1 MHSPSRE
8 PPRSR
13 TDAPTGSGGGPGVAE
28 NIPTLLARQA
38 QDRGPALALSA
49 VSRGQERHR
58 LSYSE
63 LHRAAGITAAG
74 LRQNG
79 LEAGARLGIYLTNDW
94 ALECF
99 VAALGAL
106 TLGAVVVPL
115 NTRSAAA
122 ELGHAIALT
131 TPRLVLCD
139 ASGRE
144 RLMEGC
150 AAACKADP
158 DLMGVMPVILDPAS
172 LDATNGDK
180 VPIIETEVSADAL
193 GCLLFTSGTT
203 ARAKAVMHTHR
214 TMIATGRC
222 TGAGLGL
229 CADDIY
235 QGAFPFFTSSALN
248 LAGMSCWVA
257 GAGLV
262 IEGQIGNEARLDL
275 IREEGT
281 TFYHGVP
288 SILNFMT
295 QAHDPLRHDLTGLRM
310 VANGGASMPVDLMER
325 ISHEWPWVRQVQI
338 YGMTESGPAG
348 TVLSH
353 DRMRDKAGSVGRAM
367 EGMTIE
373 VLDDNAQPLAMGE
386 MGEIALSGAPVAV
399 GYFRNPDATEDA
411 FRGRRIRSGDVGR
424 LDRDGYLWF
433 GDRKKDLINRGG
445 LKIASVA
452 VETVLYRHSDVLE
465 AAVVAV
471 PHPDLGEDVAAVV
484 TLRPGAT
491 GERLSDELRDLC
503 RDALADYEVPRHIFV
518 YQNLPRN
525 PMGKI
530 LKDELRRELQD
541 SLNRDGG
548 SSRLPGATQMRG
560 R

>member
-1 MHSPSRE
+1 MHSPLSETSRSGTDS
-8 PPRSR
+8 PP
-13 TDAPTGSGGGPGVAE
+13 GSDGLDWEE
-28 NIPTLLARQA
+28 NVPSLLARQA
-38 QDRGPALALSA
+38 RDRGTALALSA
-49 VSRGQERHR
+49 MSQGLGRHR
-58 LSYSE
+58 LTYSE
-63 LHRAAGITAAG
+63 LHGAAGAAAAW
-74 LRQNG
+74 LRQSG
-79 LEAGARLGIYLTNDW
+79 LKAGDRLGIYLTNDW

-106 TLGAVVVPL
+106 TLGAVAVPL
-115 NTRSAAA
+115 NTRSAAP

-139 ASGRE
+139 ASGHE
-144 RLMEGC
+144 RLIEGC
-150 AAACKADP
+150 QVACRAEP
-158 DLMGVMPVILDPAS
+158 DFDDAMPIILDPAP
-172 LDATNGDK
+172 LANPTAQEAT
-180 VPIIETEVSADAL
+180 PIIEQQPSVDAL

-222 TGAGLGL
+222 TGAALGL
-229 CADDIY
+229 RSDDIY

-275 IREEGT
+275 VRDEGT
-281 TFYHGVP
+281 TLYHGVP

-295 QAHDPLRHDLTGLRM
+295 QAHDPARHDLTGLRM
-310 VANGGASMPVDLMER
+310 VANGGASMPVELTER
-325 ISHEWPWVRQVQI
+325 IAHLWPWVQQVQI

-348 TVLSH
+348 TVLPPE
-353 DRMRDKAGSVGRAM
+353 RMQQKAGSVGRAM

-373 VLDDNAQPLAMGE
+373 ILDDDAQPLATGE
-386 MGEIALSGAPVAV
+386 LGEIALSGAPVAV
-399 GYFRNPDATEDA
+399 GYFRNPDATENS
-411 FRGRRIRSGDVGR
+411 FHGRRIRTGDVGR
-424 LDRDGYLWF
+424 LDPDGYLWF

-452 VETVLYRHSDVLE
+452 VETVLYRHPDVLE

-491 GERLSDELRDLC
+491 PEGISVGLKELC
-503 RDALADYEVPRHIFV
+503 RNALADYEVPRNIFICE
-518 YQNLPRN
+518 NLPRN

-530 LKDELRRELQD
+530 LKGELRRNLQKC
-541 SLNRDGG
+541 LNRDG
-548 SSRLPGATQMRG
+548 T
-560 R
+560 